1 MAKKNRTKQEPIQ
14 QIGAWEHAL
23 PYLDGTYWI
32 RSFAVI
38 FLIGLIVQGAAE
50 TSDSLSLSVIG
61 WALIFGGAS
70 IFGAKILLVTAGKII
85 RWFGRRI
92 GGGVCGP
99 RAEAAASICDRLNP
113 TWAFV
118 IFVFIGGIHGFNAL

>member
-1 MAKKNRTKQEPIQ
+1 MSKRKSKVQEPIQ

-85 RWFGRRI
+85 R
-92 GGGVCGP
+92 
-99 RAEAAASICDRLNP
+99 
-113 TWAFV
+113 
-118 IFVFIGGIHGFNAL
+118 